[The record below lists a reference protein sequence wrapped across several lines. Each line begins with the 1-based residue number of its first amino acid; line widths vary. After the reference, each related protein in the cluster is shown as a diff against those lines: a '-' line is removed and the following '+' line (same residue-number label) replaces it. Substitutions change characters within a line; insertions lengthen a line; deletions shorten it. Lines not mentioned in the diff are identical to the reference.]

1 MELFY
6 TPPETVNQAGKQITL
21 SGQEVRHIA
30 KVLRKKVG
38 DELHC
43 TDGVGSLFQTVIKE
57 IDGDKLLA
65 EICDTRFEPEPE
77 TRVAVAISLI
87 KAADRF
93 EFFLEKATELG
104 ITEIIPMITE
114 RTVSRPS
121 EKQYEAKHERWTKIV
136 HAACKQS
143 QRLRFPKLHQITSY
157 KKVLERDDDLK
168 FIPYELSTE
177 QPKLSFAGKRVLFL
191 IGGEGGFS
199 EKEVVAAKNAGF
211 REMTIGSTILRAET
225 AGIFAVAVVRA
236 EGLLC

>member
-6 TPPETVNQAGKQITL
+6 TPPETVNLASKQIIL

-43 TDGVGSLFQTVIKE
+43 TDGVGSLLHTVIEE
-57 IDGDKLLA
+57 IDGNKLLA
-65 EICDTRFEPEPE
+65 KIMETRFEPEPE
-77 TRVAVAISLI
+77 TQVTVAISLM

-121 EKQYEAKHERWTKIV
+121 EKQHEAKHERWSKIV
-136 HAACKQS
+136 HSACKQS
-143 QRLRFPKLHQITSY
+143 QRLRFPTLHQITPY

-168 FIPYELSTE
+168 LIPYELSEE
-177 QPKLSFAGKRVLFL
+177 QPKVSFAGKRVLFL

-199 EKEVVAAKNAGF
+199 EKEVIAAKSAGF

-225 AGIFAVAVVRA
+225 AGIFVVGMVRA
-236 EGLLC
+236 ETLLC

>member
-6 TPPETVNQAGKQITL
+6 TPPETINLANKQIL
-21 SGQEVRHIA
+21 ISGQEVHHIA

-38 DELHC
+38 DTLYC
-43 TDGVGSLFQTVIKE
+43 TDGIGSLFHTVIEE
-57 IDGDKLLA
+57 IDQNHLRA
-65 EICDTRFEPEPE
+65 QIRDTKFEQEPE
-77 TRVAVAISLI
+77 TRVTVAISLM

-104 ITEIIPMITE
+104 VAEIIPMITE

-121 EKQYEAKHERWTKIV
+121 EKQHEAKHERWMKIV

-143 QRLRFPKLHQITSY
+143 QRLRFPSLQKITPY

-168 FIPYELSTE
+168 LIPYELSAE
-177 QPKLSFAGKRVLFL
+177 HPNLSFKGKRVLFV

-199 EKEVVAAKNAGF
+199 EKEVLAAKNTGF
-211 REMTIGSTILRAET
+211 REMTIGGTILRAET
-225 AGIFAVAVVRA
+225 AGIFVVSMVRA
-236 EGLLC
+236 EALLT